1 MNTVEE
7 INPRLRDISSYE
19 HRAHHHS
26 SAPYFVTP
34 SEEESKGKRRESA
47 IERER
52 RKESAMERERRR
64 ESAIERETRMREE
77 GETNRKVICGE
88 GKSCDRRDFG
98 AQTVNGGSNSSYS
111 SGHSSPNGVNVVSS
125 GMNVSSVLN
134 RNTGSGRHDHLVP
147 HDEMN
152 GGILFNRPCR
162 IHGVNPNPFL
172 ATSSLAM
179 TTNSQLMATNLS
191 SVAMPIPTIHL
202 VISSAENSTSSGHI
216 LSGTSDHLQECD
228 PNLFDNP
235 HVNGNDGADGRLVI
249 KKINFCPEFLKA
261 LSNVQFIADHTR
273 ASEEGVD
280 VSL

>member
-1 MNTVEE
+1 M
-7 INPRLRDISSYE
+7 
-19 HRAHHHS
+19 
-26 SAPYFVTP
+26 
-34 SEEESKGKRRESA
+34 
-47 IERER
+47 
-52 RKESAMERERRR
+52 
-64 ESAIERETRMREE
+64 ERETRMREE
-77 GETNRKVICGE
+77 ETNRKVICGE
-88 GKSCDRRDFG
+88 GQSCDRRDFG

-125 GMNVSSVLN
+125 GLNVPSGLN
-134 RNTGSGRHDHLVP
+134 RNAASGRHHLVP

-172 ATSSLAM
+172 ATSSLGM
-179 TTNSQLMATNLS
+179 TTNSQLMTTNRQLMTTNRQLMTTNRQLMTTNLS
-191 SVAMPIPTIHL
+191 PVAMPIPTIHL
-202 VISSAENSTSSGHI
+202 VISSAENSPSSGHI
-216 LSGTSDHLQECD
+216 LGTDHPQECD

-235 HVNGNDGADGRLVI
+235 HVNGNDGTDGRLVI

-280 VSL
+280 VSLWFLSS